1 MIRIPVGFSHDIL
14 GRPRNFPN
22 DETGDRYHV
31 TLSAYPPTRTV
42 CPIVISA

>member
-1 MIRIPVGFSHDIL
+1 MIRIPVCVSSEIL

-31 TLSAYPPTRTV
+31 TLSAYPPRRTV